1 MLRPYHHSNP
11 TVAASA
17 RGFGRVIVTFMGNEA
32 AEATDEPGFE
42 WDTTGVD
49 QRFIGGIV
57 RRRLDRGMSLTEFAR
72 RAREEYGLPFHPATV
87 VRIEKGERPLK
98 LHEAAIL
105 AQMLGTDVAELLSDN
120 QEAEI
125 EARLRSTSAHAF
137 DSLVSANQQL
147 RRTHTELVGVGTSLN
162 RAIASYAASDALR
175 DHAVELLAEL
185 RSLCVAL
192 EPHTSAFRLPAAE
205 VTEWT
210 GRPQSQADG

>member
-1 MLRPYHHSNP
+1 ME
-11 TVAASA
+11 T
-17 RGFGRVIVTFMGNEA
+17 EA
-32 AEATDEPGFE
+32 AEATEGPGFE

-72 RAREEYGLPFHPATV
+72 RAREEHGLPFHPATV

-105 AQMLGTDVAELLSDN
+105 ARMLGTDVADLLDDD
-120 QEAEI
+120 QEAEA
-125 EARLRSTSAHAF
+125 ESRLRSASASAF
-137 DSLVSANQQL
+137 DSLVSASQKL
-147 RRTHTELVGVGTSLN
+147 RHMHTELTGVAVALN
-162 RAIASYAASDALR
+162 HAVSTYQHTDALH
-175 DHAVELLAEL
+175 DHATALLAEL

-192 EPHTSAFRLPAAE
+192 APHTSPYKLPGAE

-210 GRPQSQADG
+210 GRSRTPVDQQSDG